1 MIMERYEIIKW
12 ITNFEK
18 RLNDM
23 NEVLKIEQL
32 RKEII
37 NNEGLM
43 SEDSFWEDVKKAN
56 ALVQKNT
63 DLKENVRGYDNL
75 MKQLEDVKVIIELN
89 DESLFDEADGYI
101 QQLNH
106 NLETLE
112 VNFLLDEEYDKL
124 NAILELHPGA
134 GGTESQD
141 WALMLFRMYK
151 RYAERN
157 NFKFELLDYLEA
169 NDAGIKSVT
178 FMIKGKNAYGILKG
192 EKGVHRLVRISPFDS
207 NARRHTSFAA
217 CNVTPEIDD
226 NIEVNIKLEDLKIDT
241 YRSTGAG
248 GQHVNTTDS
257 AVRITHLPTGI
268 IVSCQNERSQ
278 IQNRERAM
286 QVLKSKLYQR
296 MREEQENLKRNIGS
310 PLTDNAFGSQIRS
323 YVLHPYAMVKDHRT
337 GTESS
342 NPSDVLDGNLES
354 FINDFL
360 KWNKQNK

>member
-1 MIMERYEIIKW
+1 MEKYEIIKW

-23 NEVLKIEQL
+23 NEVLKIDEI

-37 NNEGLM
+37 NNELIM
-43 SEDSFWEDVKKAN
+43 TDDSFWEDVKKAN

-63 DLKENVRGYDNL
+63 DLKENVNQYDDL
-75 MKQLEDVKVIIELN
+75 LKQLDDIRVIIELN
-89 DESLFDEADGYI
+89 DESLFDEAEIYI
-101 QQLNH
+101 KQLNH

-124 NAILELHPGA
+124 NAIFELHPGA

-178 FMIKGKNAYGILKG
+178 FMMKGKNAYGTLKG

-268 IVSCQNERSQ
+268 VVSCQNERSQ

-286 QVLKSKLYQR
+286 QVLKSKLYQK
-296 MREEQENLKRNIGS
+296 MQEEQENLKRNIGS

-323 YVLHPYAMVKDHRT
+323 YVLHPYAMVKDHRI

-342 NPSDVLDGNLES
+342 NPSDVLDGNLEI
-354 FINDFL
+354 FISDFL

>member
-1 MIMERYEIIKW
+1 MEKYEIIKW

-23 NEVLKIEQL
+23 NEVLKIDEI

-37 NNEGLM
+37 NNELIM
-43 SEDSFWEDVKKAN
+43 TEDSFWDDVKKAN

-63 DLKENVRGYDNL
+63 DLKENVNHYDDL
-75 MKQLEDVKVIIELN
+75 LKQLDDIRVIIELN
-89 DESLFDEADGYI
+89 DESLFDEAESYI
-101 QQLNH
+101 KQLNH

-124 NAILELHPGA
+124 NAIFELHPGA

-178 FMIKGKNAYGILKG
+178 FMMKGKNAYGTLKG

-268 IVSCQNERSQ
+268 VVSCQNERSQ

-286 QVLKSKLYQR
+286 QVLKSKLYQK
-296 MREEQENLKRNIGS
+296 MQEEQENLKRNIGS

-342 NPSDVLDGNLES
+342 NPSDVLDGNLEI